1 MTSTITVP
9 HRPQQLRQKP
19 EGASILTLG
28 RQAVCGLTRT
38 RLLALGHR
46 GSALRPLSKTCARTG
61 WNVQVWLRDDNTWQ
75 LDFRD
80 GTAAEHYQARVI
92 SQEKVTITLSG
103 RVKRR
108 LDRKKAFLWNSIGA
122 SFGNAGRPCRRPRST
137 R

>member
-1 MTSTITVP
+1 M
-9 HRPQQLRQKP
+9 
-19 EGASILTLG
+19 
-28 RQAVCGLTRT
+28 
-38 RLLALGHR
+38 
-46 GSALRPLSKTCARTG
+46 
-61 WNVQVWLRDDNTWQ
+61 QVWLRDDNTWQ

-122 SFGNAGRPCRRPRST
+122 RSETPADLAAARGRQGE
-137 R
+137 